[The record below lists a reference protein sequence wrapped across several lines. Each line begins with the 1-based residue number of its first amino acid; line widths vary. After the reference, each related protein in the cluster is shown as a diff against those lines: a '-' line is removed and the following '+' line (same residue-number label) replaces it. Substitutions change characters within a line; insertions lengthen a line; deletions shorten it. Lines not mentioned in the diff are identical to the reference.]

1 MIRLRFSKR
10 KVDSLCTNCKLLSS
24 SKAGW
29 VHRVAYFQTMQL
41 FNCPSRNSF
50 ATRIRLPQLCAVP
63 ADRLDQTAADQFNF
77 SFNYSSSDLLRV
89 CSSRRL
95 PLLSSILLRHPLR
108 HLLLRCSINKAAPSL
123 MFNTETNIL
132 QIRFK
137 LPDKL
142 SGRRTTQRVIT

>member
-1 MIRLRFSKR
+1 MIKLRSSR
-10 KVDSLCTNCKLLSS
+10 RIVDSPCTNCKLLSS

-50 ATRIRLPQLCAVP
+50 ATRITLPQLCAVP

-77 SFNYSSSDLLRV
+77 SFNYASSDLLRV